1 MLGKVVKCPTIKNH
15 RGGPNGQETLMSIAE
30 TLTGVAGKVLDKFV
44 QDKDLKAKLDHELNM
59 AFHEANLAQTEINK
73 VEAASQSMFVAG
85 WRPFVGWTCG
95 VALMYHFLLLPLL
108 HFILKATGN
117 EVELPEFDFSHLS
130 TILMG
135 MLGLGGLRTYEK
147 LRGVSREK

>member
-1 MLGKVVKCPTIKNH
+1 
-15 RGGPNGQETLMSIAE
+15 MSIAE
-30 TLTGVAGKVLDKFV
+30 TITSVAGKVLDKFV

-73 VEAASQSMFVAG
+73 VEAASQNMFVAG

-108 HFILKATGN
+108 HFILRATGN
-117 EVELPEFDFSHLS
+117 EKEEGRFDFSHLS

>member
-1 MLGKVVKCPTIKNH
+1 MVKCPTIKNR
-15 RGGPNGQETLMSIAE
+15 RGGPNGQETPMSIAE

-135 MLGLGGLRTYEK
+135 MLGLGSLRTYEK

>member
-1 MLGKVVKCPTIKNH
+1 
-15 RGGPNGQETLMSIAE
+15 MSIAE
-30 TLTGVAGKVLDKFV
+30 TITGVAGKVLDKFV

-73 VEAASQSMFVAG
+73 VEAASQNMFVAG

-95 VALMYHFLLLPLL
+95 VALLYHFLLLPLL
-108 HFILKATGN
+108 HFILRATGN

>member
-1 MLGKVVKCPTIKNH
+1 MN
-15 RGGPNGQETLMSIAE
+15 IAE
-30 TLTGVAGKVLDKFV
+30 TITSVAGKVLDKFV
-44 QDKDLKAKLDHELNM
+44 QDKDLKAKLDHEMNM
-59 AFHEANLAQTEINK
+59 AFHEANLAQVEINK
-73 VEAASQSMFVAG
+73 VEAASQNMFVAG

-95 VALMYHFLLLPLL
+95 VALLYHFLLLPLL
-108 HFILKATGN
+108 HFILRATGN

>member
-1 MLGKVVKCPTIKNH
+1 MG
-15 RGGPNGQETLMSIAE
+15 IAE
-30 TLTGVAGKVLDKFV
+30 TITGVAGKVLDKFV

-73 VEAASQSMFVAG
+73 VEAASQNMFVAG

-95 VALMYHFLLLPLL
+95 VALLYHFLLLPLL
-108 HFILKATGN
+108 HFILRATGN

>member
-1 MLGKVVKCPTIKNH
+1 
-15 RGGPNGQETLMSIAE
+15 MSIAE
-30 TLTGVAGKVLDKFV
+30 SVIGIADKVLGKFIPDKTLRD
-44 QDKDLKAKLDHELNM
+44 QLRHEMNM
-59 AFHEANLAQTEINK
+59 AFHEANLAQVEVNK

-95 VALMYHFLLLPLL
+95 VALLYHFLLLPLL
-108 HFILKATGN
+108 HFILKASGV
-117 EVELPEFDFSHLS
+117 EVDLPEFDFSHLS

-135 MLGLGGLRTYEK
+135 MLGLGSLRTYEK

>member
-1 MLGKVVKCPTIKNH
+1 MVKCPTIKNH
-15 RGGPNGQETLMSIAE
+15 RGGPNGQETPMSIAE

-135 MLGLGGLRTYEK
+135 MLGLGSLRTYEK

>member
-1 MLGKVVKCPTIKNH
+1 MYPTIKNR
-15 RGGPNGQETLMSIAE
+15 RGGPNGQETPMSIAE
-30 TLTGVAGKVLDKFV
+30 SVIGIADKVLGKFIPDKTLRD
-44 QDKDLKAKLDHELNM
+44 QLRHEMNM
-59 AFHEANLAQTEINK
+59 AFHEANLAQVEVNK
-73 VEAASQSMFVAG
+73 VEAASQNMFVAG

-95 VALMYHFLLLPLL
+95 VALLYHFLLLPLL
-108 HFILKATGN
+108 HFILRATGN

-135 MLGLGGLRTYEK
+135 MLGLGSLRTYEK

>member
-1 MLGKVVKCPTIKNH
+1 
-15 RGGPNGQETLMSIAE
+15 MSIAE
-30 TLTGVAGKVLDKFV
+30 SVIGIADKVLGKFIPDKTLRD
-44 QDKDLKAKLDHELNM
+44 QLRHEMNM
-59 AFHEANLAQTEINK
+59 AFHEANLAQVEINK
-73 VEAASQSMFVAG
+73 VEAASQNMFVAG

-95 VALMYHFLLLPLL
+95 VALLYHFLLLPLL
-108 HFILKATGN
+108 HFILKASGV
-117 EVELPEFDFSHLS
+117 EVDLPEFDFSHLS

>member
-1 MLGKVVKCPTIKNH
+1 MVKCPTIKNR
-15 RGGPNGQETLMSIAE
+15 RGGPNGQETPMSIAE
-30 TLTGVAGKVLDKFV
+30 SVIGIADKVLGKFIPDKTLRD
-44 QDKDLKAKLDHELNM
+44 QLRHEMNM
-59 AFHEANLAQTEINK
+59 AFHEANLAQVEVNK
-73 VEAASQSMFVAG
+73 QEAASQSMFVAG

-108 HFILKATGN
+108 HFILKASGV
-117 EVELPEFDFSHLS
+117 EVDLPEFDFSHLS

-135 MLGLGGLRTYEK
+135 MLGLGSLRTYEK

>member
-1 MLGKVVKCPTIKNH
+1 MYPTIKNH
-15 RGGPNGQETLMSIAE
+15 RGGPNGQETPMSIAE
-30 TLTGVAGKVLDKFV
+30 SVIGIADKVLGKFIPDKTLRD
-44 QDKDLKAKLDHELNM
+44 QLRHEMNM
-59 AFHEANLAQTEINK
+59 AFHEANLAQVEVNK
-73 VEAASQSMFVAG
+73 VEAASQNMFVAG

-95 VALMYHFLLLPLL
+95 VALLYHFLLLPLL

-135 MLGLGGLRTYEK
+135 MLGLGSLRTYEK

>member
-1 MLGKVVKCPTIKNH
+1 
-15 RGGPNGQETLMSIAE
+15 MSIAE

-44 QDKDLKAKLDHELNM
+44 QDKDLKAKLDQELNM

-147 LRGVSREK
+147 LQGVSREK

>member
-1 MLGKVVKCPTIKNH
+1 
-15 RGGPNGQETLMSIAE
+15 MSIAE

>member
-1 MLGKVVKCPTIKNH
+1 
-15 RGGPNGQETLMSIAE
+15 MSIAE
-30 TLTGVAGKVLDKFV
+30 TITSVAGKVLDKFV

-73 VEAASQSMFVAG
+73 VEAASQNMFIAG

-95 VALMYHFLLLPLL
+95 VALLYHFLLLPLL
-108 HFILKATGN
+108 HFILRATGN

>member
-1 MLGKVVKCPTIKNH
+1 
-15 RGGPNGQETLMSIAE
+15 MSIAE
-30 TLTGVAGKVLDKFV
+30 SVIGIADKVLGKFIPDKTLRD
-44 QDKDLKAKLDHELNM
+44 QLRHEMNM
-59 AFHEANLAQTEINK
+59 AFHEANLAQVEVNK
-73 VEAASQSMFVAG
+73 VEAASQNMFVAG

-95 VALMYHFLLLPLL
+95 VALLYHFLLLPLL
-108 HFILKATGN
+108 HFILKASGV
-117 EVELPEFDFSHLS
+117 EVDLPEFDFSHLS

>member
-1 MLGKVVKCPTIKNH
+1 
-15 RGGPNGQETLMSIAE
+15 MSIAE
-30 TLTGVAGKVLDKFV
+30 SVIGIADKVLGKFIPDKTLRD
-44 QDKDLKAKLDHELNM
+44 QLRHEMNM
-59 AFHEANLAQTEINK
+59 AFHKANLAQVEVNK
-73 VEAASQSMFVAG
+73 VEAASQNMFVAG

-95 VALMYHFLLLPLL
+95 VALLYHFLLLPLL
-108 HFILKATGN
+108 HFILRATGN

>member
-1 MLGKVVKCPTIKNH
+1 
-15 RGGPNGQETLMSIAE
+15 MSIAE
-30 TLTGVAGKVLDKFV
+30 TITGVAGKVLDKFV

-59 AFHEANLAQTEINK
+59 AFHEANLAQVEVNK
-73 VEAASQSMFVAG
+73 VEAASQNMFVAG

-95 VALMYHFLLLPLL
+95 VALLYHFLLLPLL
-108 HFILKATGN
+108 HFILRATGN

-135 MLGLGGLRTYEK
+135 MLGLGSLRTYEK

>member
-1 MLGKVVKCPTIKNH
+1 VVKCPTIKSH
-15 RGGPNGQETLMSIAE
+15 RGGPNGQETPMSIAE

-135 MLGLGGLRTYEK
+135 MLGLGSLRTYEK

>member
-1 MLGKVVKCPTIKNH
+1 
-15 RGGPNGQETLMSIAE
+15 MSIAE

-135 MLGLGGLRTYEK
+135 MLGLGSLRTYEK

>member
-1 MLGKVVKCPTIKNH
+1 
-15 RGGPNGQETLMSIAE
+15 MSIAE
-30 TLTGVAGKVLDKFV
+30 TITSVAGKVLDKFV

-59 AFHEANLAQTEINK
+59 AFHEANLAQVEVNK

-95 VALMYHFLLLPLL
+95 VALLYHFLLLPLL

-135 MLGLGGLRTYEK
+135 MLGLGSLRTYEK

>member
-1 MLGKVVKCPTIKNH
+1 MVKCPTIKNH
-15 RGGPNGQETLMSIAE
+15 RGGPNGQETPMSIAE

-108 HFILKATGN
+108 HFILKASGV
-117 EVELPEFDFSHLS
+117 EVDLPEFDFSHLS

-135 MLGLGGLRTYEK
+135 MLGLGSLRTYEK

>member
-1 MLGKVVKCPTIKNH
+1 MYPTIKNR
-15 RGGPNGQETLMSIAE
+15 RGGPNGQETPMSIAE
-30 TLTGVAGKVLDKFV
+30 SVIGIADKVLGKFIPDKTLRD
-44 QDKDLKAKLDHELNM
+44 QLHHEMNM
-59 AFHEANLAQTEINK
+59 AFHEANLAQVEINK
-73 VEAASQSMFVAG
+73 VEAASQNMFVAG

-95 VALMYHFLLLPLL
+95 VALLYHFLLLPLL

-135 MLGLGGLRTYEK
+135 MLGLGSLRTYEK

>member
-1 MLGKVVKCPTIKNH
+1 MYPTIKNH
-15 RGGPNGQETLMSIAE
+15 RGGPNGQETPMSIAE
-30 TLTGVAGKVLDKFV
+30 TITSVAGKVLDKFV

-73 VEAASQSMFVAG
+73 VEAASQNMFVAG

-95 VALMYHFLLLPLL
+95 VALLYHFLLLPLL
-108 HFILKATGN
+108 HFILRATGN